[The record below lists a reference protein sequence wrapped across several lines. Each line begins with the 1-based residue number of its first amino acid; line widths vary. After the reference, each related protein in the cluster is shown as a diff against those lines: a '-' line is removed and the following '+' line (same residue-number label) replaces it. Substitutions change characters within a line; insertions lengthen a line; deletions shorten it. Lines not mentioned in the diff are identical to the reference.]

1 MQKVF
6 ILSHGNA
13 GDERGFSINKEY
25 LVPNLIEESLVAQ
38 RIVYDN
44 VHDQGGVLKTVTDK
58 KMILAVRNSRQ
69 KYEKAL
75 EERRNKKHLNEEHE
89 NEKKSV
95 IEIERK
101 KKKKRSGRKL
111 HGKDKSI
118 RK

>member
-75 EERRNKKHLNEEHE
+75 EEKRNKKHLNEEHE
-89 NEKKSV
+89 SYMEKINQLESEKKNY
-95 IEIERK
+95 
-101 KKKKRSGRKL
+101 
-111 HGKDKSI
+111 
-118 RK
+118 